1 MATLKFTPR
10 PVPVLTELRPIYKIC
25 QALLI
30 LHISGHGGKCSL
42 IKLHLMHWAIKT
54 PRRIETMILAAQLG
68 EISLPVWGFDPALS
82 IALNLAYRDELIE
95 PTASGFKLAAKGQN
109 LVKDIMADKTVMVDE
124 KTALLKIGKKITE
137 GMVKTI
143 SKEWE

>member
-1 MATLKFTPR
+1 
-10 PVPVLTELRPIYKIC
+10 
-25 QALLI
+25 
-30 LHISGHGGKCSL
+30 
-42 IKLHLMHWAIKT
+42 
-54 PRRIETMILAAQLG
+54 MILAAQLG